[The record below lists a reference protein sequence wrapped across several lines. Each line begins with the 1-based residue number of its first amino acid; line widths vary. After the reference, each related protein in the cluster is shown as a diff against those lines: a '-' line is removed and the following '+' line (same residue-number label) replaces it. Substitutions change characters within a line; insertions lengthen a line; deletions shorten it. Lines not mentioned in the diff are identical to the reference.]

1 MRCIGRESIA
11 LALYLASS
19 GASAAGF
26 ALSDKT
32 VSGLGSAFAGT
43 AAQAEDASVVYTNP
57 AAMQRLSGSVLSIA
71 VHQIAPSVRFS
82 DEAST
87 VSGPNPADAGPT
99 RLAPN
104 LYAVTELSPDARF
117 GIGIYVPFALGLE
130 YDDRWPGR
138 YHSIKSEMTTLN
150 ISPALSWQLTPALAV
165 GGSIDFQYLT
175 AELTQAVD
183 FGTICVAQLGG
194 PACTFLGL
202 APQQDDG
209 RQTLKGSNWATGYS
223 LGLHYVPTP
232 QLKLGAV
239 YHSDTRQNISGT
251 SEFAGVPAAFAGVFT
266 DSAGATRVHLP
277 ESVSLSAAWA
287 VSERLTL
294 LADYTWTAWSRH
306 KEFRVDFANTLAD
319 SVTTYNWHDTGFYAL
334 GLDYRLSPQ
343 WRLRA
348 GAAYDE
354 SPVPDPEHRTPI
366 GPDNDRRWYAVG
378 ATYARHDA
386 FSVDLA
392 LAHVEV
398 EDAVINHTDSLGHT
412 LNGRFRLSGRYLSAQ
427 TTWRF

>member
-1 MRCIGRESIA
+1 MRSAGRGGIA
-11 LALYLASS
+11 LLLCAAS
-19 GASAAGF
+19 GAGWAAGF
-26 ALSDKT
+26 ALSDKS
-32 VSGLGSAFAGT
+32 VSSLGSAFAGT
-43 AAQAEDASVVYTNP
+43 AAQAQDASVVYTNP
-57 AAMQRLSGSVLSIA
+57 AAMQRLTGSSLSIA
-71 VHQIAPSVRFS
+71 VHQIAPTARYS
-82 DEAST
+82 DAAST
-87 VSGPNPADAGPT
+87 VSGPNPGDAGPT

-104 LYAVTELSPDARF
+104 LYMVAELAPEYRF
-117 GIGIYVPFALGLE
+117 GLGVYVPFALGLE

-138 YHSIKSEMTTLN
+138 YHSIKSEMTTVN

-175 AELTQAVD
+175 AELSQAVD

-194 PACTFLGL
+194 PACTSLGL
-202 APQQDDG
+202 APQQSDG
-209 RQTLKGSNWATGYS
+209 KQTLKGDNWTTGYS
-223 LGLHYVPTP
+223 LGLHYAPTP
-232 QLKLGAV
+232 QWQFGAV

-251 SEFAGVPAAFAGVFT
+251 SDFANVPAAFAGTFT
-266 DSAGATRVHLP
+266 DSGGKTRVHLP

-287 VSERLTL
+287 VTERLTL

-319 SVTTYNWHDTGFYAL
+319 SVSTYNWHDTGFYAL
-334 GLDYRLSPQ
+334 GLDYRLAPQ

-348 GAAYDE
+348 GVAYDE

-378 ATYARHDA
+378 ATYAPDQT
-386 FSVDLA
+386 FSLDLA
-392 LAHVEV
+392 LAHVDV
-398 EDAVINHTDSLGHT
+398 EDALINNTDSLGHT

-427 TTWRF
+427 TSWRF